1 MNYNILVTLPL
12 TNEQKTVL
20 EEKAPASVFNYIKR
34 ELITENDVKNT
45 DIIIGNISNPAYLKN
60 ADKLKFIQLNS
71 AGYDDYADVLPSS
84 TKLANA
90 RGAYGLAVSE
100 HTLGVLFEIM
110 KKLHYYRDN
119 QNNKLWQP
127 MGNVKSIYNSKILIT
142 GLGDIGIEFAKKV
155 KSLGAYVIGIKRNTN
170 IIPNYVD
177 ELYTLEKLKNILP
190 KVDVAVNILPA
201 SSDTIKLFNYSTL
214 SLMKKNSIFIN
225 VGRGQSVDNSDLC
238 KLLNEGYFDGVGLDV
253 FEEEPL
259 PNDSPLWN
267 IPRVVITPHIAGQFN
282 LQYTL
287 DRIVEISIYN
297 LDAFVNNREIKNIVI
312 K

>member
-12 TNEQKTVL
+12 TNEQKAAL
-20 EEKAPASVFNYIKR
+20 EKRAPTSIFKYIER
-34 ELITENDVKNT
+34 ELIKENDVKNT
-45 DIIIGNISNPAYLKN
+45 DIIIGNINNPSYLKN
-60 ADKLKFIQLNS
+60 AHNLKFIQLNS
-71 AGYDDYADVLPSS
+71 AGYDDYTDVLPS
-84 TKLANA
+84 TAKLANA

-100 HTLGVLFEIM
+100 HTLGMLFEIK

-119 QNNKLWQP
+119 QNNRLWKP
-127 MGNVKSIYNSKILIT
+127 MGKVTSIYNSKILIT
-142 GLGDIGIEFAKKV
+142 GLGDIGVEFAKKV
-155 KSLGAYVIGIKRNTN
+155 KALGAYVIGIKRNID
-170 IIPNYVD
+170 IIPNCVD
-177 ELYTLEKLKNILP
+177 ELYTLDKLNYVLP
-190 KVDVAVNILPA
+190 KVDVTVNILPA
-201 SSDTIKLFNYSTL
+201 SDDTIKLFNYSTL

-225 VGRGQSVDNSDLC
+225 IGRGQSVDNSELC

-259 PNDSPLWN
+259 PSDSPLWN